1 MSHHRRAASVN
12 VSTSPTSD
20 IDDINWFDDAEAVI
34 DYLGDNSPAIP
45 KKLSETLPAKATTLS
60 RASSL
65 TCEKERSVFEHVQCV
80 AVSLAEA
87 PVGSK
92 DQLGCR
98 KDLLESPVVDK
109 PTENHLHANL
119 ELAILTIASLQSQL
133 GVATSTNE
141 RLRQD
146 LDRLMTSESTAM
158 KAADAAVRTVDVLRE
173 QLRVSS
179 HEQLAKVAAPVVDPV
194 EAKRLAELAATKEA
208 LTKAL
213 WDRDAALAKDKAT
226 AAMLKQVETSLFQAS
241 VDVAAKTTEVTQL
254 RAAHDALEA
263 ELANAKAVGAD
274 SQAKLERAMERID
287 VLSTTAASVS
297 EENTDLHARVMTWQ
311 ADADAKS
318 AQIQSW
324 QRLVPRLHTELAEL
338 RSEWVQSKRVI
349 KQEIKKTQ
357 SSLLKWSQDGT
368 DVAIQHNER
377 EVALEA
383 KHAKIAQWQYQVKVE
398 KLRCAS
404 IEQQLWKA
412 NATYDRDSARWR
424 DEYDRLRDHVN
435 VLLEVKASL
444 ATEVRTS
451 LERIQALEATLAHQ
465 HLAFSRLKKKQSA
478 LQQHVE
484 ILQHTHARE
493 LERVLLPK
501 TIKSTTTALD
511 AENQGELIP
520 PAWLD
525 FVRLVHVHRETTT
538 RLA

>member
-1 MSHHRRAASVN
+1 MSRHRRAASVN
-12 VSTSPTSD
+12 ASTSPTSD
-20 IDDINWFDDAEAVI
+20 IDDINWFDDADAVF
-34 DYLGDNSPAIP
+34 DYLGDNSPAMA
-45 KKLSETLPAKATTLS
+45 KRVSETVSAKPATLS

-65 TCEKERSVFEHVQCV
+65 TYATEKERKSSVYDHVQCV
-80 AVSLAEA
+80 AVSLGE
-87 PVGSK
+87 PRHSTSSK
-92 DQLGCR
+92 DCLG
-98 KDLLESPVVDK
+98 KDVADSPVVEEPK
-109 PTENHLHANL
+109 ETHLQANFD
-119 ELAILTIASLQSQL
+119 LAIATIASLQSQL
-133 GVATSTNE
+133 GVAASTNE

-146 LDRLMTSESTAM
+146 LDRLLTSESTAV

-179 HEQLAKVAAPVVDPV
+179 HEQLAKVTPVADPIDP
-194 EAKRLAELAATKEA
+194 KLLAELAAAKEA

-213 WDRDAALAKDKAT
+213 WERDAAVAKDKDS
-226 AAMLKQVETSLFQAS
+226 AASLKQLETSLFQAS
-241 VDVAAKTTEVTQL
+241 VDVAAKTTEL
-254 RAAHDALEA
+254 AHLHTARDALAA
-263 ELANAKAVGAD
+263 ELAHAKAVGAE
-274 SQAKLERAMERID
+274 SQAQLERALERSD
-287 VLSTTAASVS
+287 VLSATAASVS
-297 EENTDLHARVMTWQ
+297 AENTELHTRVVTWQ
-311 ADADAKS
+311 AEVDAKA

-324 QRLVPRLHTELAEL
+324 QRLVPRLHTELTEV
-338 RSEWVQSKRVI
+338 RNEWLQSKRVI

-404 IEQQLWKA
+404 IEQQLGKA

-444 ATEVRTS
+444 AAEVRTS
-451 LERIQALEATLAHQ
+451 LERIQTLEATLAHQ
-465 HLAFSRLKKKQSA
+465 RLAFSRLKKKQSS

-493 LERVLLPK
+493 LERVLLHK
-501 TIKSTTTALD
+501 ALETAPG
-511 AENQGELIP
+511 AENQGELP
-520 PAWLD
+520 PEWLD
-525 FVRLVHVHRETTT
+525 FVRLVQVHRETT